1 MPSQVEEKLTVRL
14 NKDGGMEHMEV
25 QGNMSLQVR
34 TCNCLWRRHCRD
46 ATWCKEPG

>member
-1 MPSQVEEKLTVRL
+1 MRL

-34 TCNCLWRRHCRD
+34 PPTRLQARFC
-46 ATWCKEPG
+46 

>member
-1 MPSQVEEKLTVRL
+1 MRL

-34 TCNCLWRRHCRD
+34 APYPLLSQAC
-46 ATWCKEPG
+46 

>member
-1 MPSQVEEKLTVRL
+1 VGKVLSGCDLPLQVEEKLTVRL

-34 TCNCLWRRHCRD
+34 TPPRLQ
-46 ATWCKEPG
+46 A